1 LSLRF
6 FDELGG
12 FLPAGTFESFRADL
26 HLNYAHASMVLVAAA
41 PGAIAGNGFS
51 IAADHHSRRVIASIG
66 TFGYALA
73 LLGLAFG
80 RSFAV
85 FLAAGFALGLFATAM
100 IDAGE
105 LALLDVAGEQA
116 YDRLAHSYFISC
128 IGDIAGPA
136 LLIAVTAIGF
146 SWRVAFGVAAL
157 LMIGFGIW
165 LATLPLPPPHAQ
177 PDLGG
182 VRDGMRELLRTPAVW
197 WVGACAFLV
206 SPLDES
212 FLAFLIAKLQQTNG
226 MSLPAATLVATATI
240 VGTAAGFGLAP
251 RLRQASVSSG
261 AVLLVAGAMIAG
273 TAPWPPVIVVGAL
286 VFGFGLARAWMAV
299 KIRAIAIRP
308 ERRGTVSAVVS
319 TIEFTGFVLPLAA
332 GVVADRYGLTAGL
345 ACYVA
350 MAAVLVGVGYASKA
364 RAI

>member
-1 LSLRF
+1 
-6 FDELGG
+6 
-12 FLPAGTFESFRADL
+12 
-26 HLNYAHASMVLVAAA
+26 VLVAAA

-51 IAADHHSRRVIASIG
+51 IAADHYSRRVIATIG

-73 LLGLAFG
+73 LFG
-80 RSFAV
+80 FACGHSFAIL
-85 FLAAGFALGLFATAM
+85 LAAGFGLGLFATAM

-116 YDRLAHSYFISC
+116 HDRLAHAYFISC
-128 IGDIAGPA
+128 IGDIAGPL
-136 LLIAVTAIGF
+136 LLIAVTAVGF
-146 SWRVAFGVAAL
+146 SWRLAFGVAAVVI
-157 LMIGFGIW
+157 MAYGVW
-165 LATLPLPPPHAQ
+165 LATLPLPPPTAHVESESARNG
-177 PDLGG
+177 L
-182 VRDGMRELLRTPAVW
+182 RELLRTPAVW

-206 SPLDES
+206 SPLDEA
-212 FLAFLIAKLQQTNG
+212 FLAFLIAKLQRTNG
-226 MSLPAATLVATATI
+226 MSLTAATIVATATI

-251 RLRQASVSSG
+251 RLRDPSVTRGALLLVGG
-261 AVLLVAGAMIAG
+261 AVVAG
-273 TAPWPPVIVVGAL
+273 TAPWPPIIIGGAL

-308 ERRGTVSAVVS
+308 DRRGTVSAVVS

-332 GVVADRYGLTAGL
+332 GIVADRYGLTAGL

-350 MAAVLVGVGYASKA
+350 MAAALVGVGYASKA